1 MRLVILDISK
11 LFKEIKLVGRPTI
24 EDILV
29 VAILVA
35 ADVSVAGILAVA
47 GIFAI
52 AGVPDFADVPAVSAF
67 LLLRHPFFWYIL
79 IFDYHIWILLKGA
92 QV

>member
-1 MRLVILDISK
+1 MRLVILGISK
-11 LFKEIKLVGRPTI
+11 LFKESKFVGPPAI

-35 ADVSVAGILAVA
+35 ADVSVAGILAIA

-52 AGVPDFADVPAVSAF
+52 AGVPDFVDVPAVSAF
-67 LLLRHPFFWYIL
+67 WLLWHPFFWYIL
-79 IFDYHIWILLKGA
+79 INHILWIPLKPY
-92 QV
+92 